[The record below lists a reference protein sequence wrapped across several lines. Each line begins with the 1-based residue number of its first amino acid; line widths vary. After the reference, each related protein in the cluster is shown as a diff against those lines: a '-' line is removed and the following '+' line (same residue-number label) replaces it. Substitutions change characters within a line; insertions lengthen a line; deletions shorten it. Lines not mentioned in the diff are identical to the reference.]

1 VACQNNPQLEK
12 IMNFRDAVNNC
23 KVRGYIARPSYHADI
38 PDNIKFW
45 KNHNAPLE
53 CRVAWQDQ
61 IEKDWECYDPESV
74 ETSIV
79 G

>member
-1 VACQNNPQLEK
+1 MK
-12 IMNFRDAVNNC
+12 FREAVNKC
-23 KVRGYIARPSYHADI
+23 KVRGYIARPNGYHADCSG
-38 PDNIKFW
+38 DFKYW

-61 IEKDWECYDPESV
+61 IEHDWECFDPEGE

>member
-1 VACQNNPQLEK
+1 MK
-12 IMNFRDAVNNC
+12 FRDAINQC
-23 KVRGYIARPSYHADI
+23 KVRGYIARPNGYHHAGPQDM
-38 PDNIKFW
+38 KFW

-53 CRVAWQDQ
+53 CRVAPQDQ
-61 IEKDWECYDPESV
+61 VETDWQHHDPEGE

>member
-1 VACQNNPQLEK
+1 MK
-12 IMNFRDAVNNC
+12 FRDAVNKC
-23 KVRGYIARPSYHADI
+23 KVRGYIARLNGYHADI
-38 PDNIKFW
+38 PMNFKFA

-61 IEKDWECYDPESV
+61 IETDWNHFDTERD
-74 ETSIV
+74 ETSII

>member
-1 VACQNNPQLEK
+1 ME
-12 IMNFRDAVNNC
+12 FRDAVNRC
-23 KVRGYIARPSYHADI
+23 KVRGYIARPNGYHADI
-38 PDNIKFW
+38 PDSFKFA

-61 IEKDWECYDPESV
+61 IEKDWNHFDPEGA